1 MIAGI
6 CNDEKQLFM
15 QEDYYMR
22 VILRAFCLLCL
33 GLNFIF
39 IGHNVFAAKKKLR
52 ISKPEYTKKEK
63 LAEDINII
71 RYPGTTVITLKAK
84 QAIIMD
90 YSTGKILLEKHAHER
105 MTPSSMTKMM
115 TSYLIEEKLKKG
127 EVSLDSTFLVSEKA
141 WRMGGS
147 KSFMPL
153 GEQVRLEDVL
163 RGIIIQ
169 SGNDA
174 CVVAAEGLYGN
185 EEEFV
190 DVMNSTAG
198 EIGMKNTH
206 FVNSNGWS
214 VESHYSTAY
223 DLALLGAWLIKTHPE
238 FYPIYSEKNFTFG
251 KDQKGNPITQGN
263 RNPLLY
269 KDLGCD
275 GIKTGYTDEGG
286 YGIVASFIDKGRR
299 YIMVINGLS
308 SMKERAEES
317 TKVVHW
323 VKQNFVNKK
332 FYSKGDVVDEVAV
345 WLGIKDKVQLVISE
359 DVSALALHSEQKNNL
374 DIKTDIPFSLSA
386 PLRAGDSGGK
396 MIIAINNERQEIPLI
411 IKESI
416 EKVGFFR
423 QIILYITS
431 VF

>member
-1 MIAGI
+1 
-6 CNDEKQLFM
+6 
-15 QEDYYMR
+15 MR
-22 VILRAFCLLCL
+22 VILRAICLLCL
-33 GLNFIF
+33 GFGVVLTT
-39 IGHNVFAAKKKLR
+39 HSVFSAKKKQNLKK
-52 ISKPEYTKKEK
+52 SEETKEEK
-63 LAEDINII
+63 LVEDINIT
-71 RYPGTTVITLKAK
+71 RYPGSSAIALKAR
-84 QAIIMD
+84 QAIVID
-90 YSTGKILLEKHAHER
+90 YSTGKVLLEKNAHEQ
-105 MTPSSMTKMM
+105 MAPSSMTKMM
-115 TSYLIEEKLKKG
+115 TSYIIEEKLKKG

-141 WRMGGS
+141 WRIGGS

-153 GEQVRLEDVL
+153 GEQVRLEDIL

-174 CVVAAEGLYGN
+174 CVVAAEGLYGS

-190 DVMNSTAG
+190 DIMNSKAQ

-206 FVNSNGWS
+206 FANSNGWPA
-214 VESHYSTAY
+214 ENHYSTAY
-223 DLALLGAWLIKTHPE
+223 DLALLGSWLIKTHPE

-286 YGIVASFIDKGRR
+286 YGIVASFIDKDRR

-317 TKVVHW
+317 AKLVYW

-332 FYSKGDVVDEVAV
+332 FYSKGDVIDEVPV
-345 WLGIKDKVQLVISE
+345 WLGVKDKAQLEVAE
-359 DVSALALHSEQKNNL
+359 DVFGLSVRSEQKNNIN
-374 DIKTDIPFSLSA
+374 IKKDIPSSLPA
-386 PLRAGDSGGK
+386 PLRVGDVAGK
-396 MIIAINNERQEIPLI
+396 MILTIDNEEHEVPLI
-411 IKESI
+411 VKESI
-416 EKVGFFR
+416 EKVGFFK

-431 VF
+431 LF